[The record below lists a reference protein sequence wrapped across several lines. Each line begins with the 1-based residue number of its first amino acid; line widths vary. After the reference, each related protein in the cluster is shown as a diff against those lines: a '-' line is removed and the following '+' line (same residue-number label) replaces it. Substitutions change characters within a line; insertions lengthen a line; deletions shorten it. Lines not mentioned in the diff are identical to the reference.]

1 MDITK
6 RQLIGASGLVAL
18 AACSPKAVVAKGT
31 EKTSNNLKP
40 LADNVPT
47 INSKDHADRIAKAQK
62 LMRQAGIGALILEAG
77 SSLQY
82 FTGIRWWRSE
92 RLTAAVI
99 PADGEIGIVTPHF
112 EEPSIRESMKVGD
125 DVRVW
130 NEHES
135 PFKLL
140 AGILADRGVKN
151 GKVAFEDTVRYF
163 AVDGFQKAAPAYEV
177 VNGADVVW
185 GCRMIKSAKELSLMQ
200 TANDITHAAYRHT
213 YPKIQVGMT
222 PANIRTIMR
231 DATEALGGTN
241 EFAMVL
247 LNEAS
252 AYPHGSDTPQTVRTA
267 VRC

>member
-1 MDITK
+1 M
-6 RQLIGASGLVAL
+6 IGAGGLAAL
-18 AACSPKAVVAKGT
+18 AACSPKSATGK
-31 EKTSNNLKP
+31 SNQKPTNILKS
-40 LADNVPT
+40 LAENVPK
-47 INSKDHADRIAKAQK
+47 INSKDHAARIAKAQNY
-62 LMRQAGIGALILEAG
+62 MRKAGVGALVLEAG
-77 SSLQY
+77 ASLQY